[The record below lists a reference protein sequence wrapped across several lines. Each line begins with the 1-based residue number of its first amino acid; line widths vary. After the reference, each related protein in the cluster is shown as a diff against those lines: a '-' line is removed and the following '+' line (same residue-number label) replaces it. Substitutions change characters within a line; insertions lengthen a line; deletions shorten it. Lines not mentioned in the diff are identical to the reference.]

1 MNRREKGG
9 NEKIFFNSSYY
20 SQFLFYSYKQ
30 KNTLGNPDFSIKK
43 NIPIS
48 YNTINSRENIS
59 GAEIVKQE
67 KTEEVTE
74 EKTEPVKNNEAKPV
88 PEFESRMTRDKK
100 DIKDEKKD
108 REK

>member
-1 MNRREKGG
+1 MVKYLL
-9 NEKIFFNSSYY
+9 ISFIIHC
-20 SQFLFYSYKQ
+20 FLFLNIKRYE
-30 KNTLGNPDFSIKK
+30 TLGNPNLLLKTS
-43 NIPIS
+43 IPIS